1 MKSAFF
7 MKKIISILSL
17 FIFGLVLYYFYQN
30 NPAKNETPFA
40 ICMTKR
46 IANIDCPGCGGQ
58 RAFHQLLNGNF
69 IEAGKLNIFIY
80 FFAPLLAYIYL
91 SFALKPF
98 NISFPDID
106 ISTKNLGLILLL
118 LLLFSLLRNLNF

>member
-1 MKSAFF
+1 ML
-7 MKKIISILSL
+7 KKAISILSF
-17 FIFGLVLYYFYQN
+17 FIFGLVVYYFYQN

-40 ICMTKR
+40 VCMTKR

-80 FFAPLLAYIYL
+80 FFAPLLTYIFL

-98 NISFPDID
+98 DINLPDID

-118 LLLFSLLRNLNF
+118 LLLFTLLRNLNF

>member
-1 MKSAFF
+1 
-7 MKKIISILSL
+7 MKKVISIIAIIT
-17 FIFGLVLYYFYQN
+17 FFGVIRYFYLN
-30 NPAKNETPFA
+30 NPSKNESPFA

-46 IANIDCPGCGGQ
+46 IANINCPGCGGQ

-80 FFAPLLAYIYL
+80 FFAPLLAYIFF

-98 NISFPDID
+98 NINFPDID
-106 ISTKNLGLILLL
+106 ISTKNLGFILL
-118 LLLFSLLRNLNF
+118 FFVAFTVVRNLPF